1 MPPISSSNQ
10 QIILQAIEQSYIIF
24 FDRKNIT
31 YYKLSDIQ
39 VATAPI
45 EIKLAF
51 IRTIQNLLM
60 RGTILFDFNN
70 AGKGNIKTIEYS
82 ENGYKDG
89 GPSVTTIYANP
100 RPNGTFSSGLYGL
113 DLFLKTIVFKSTPD
127 KGIVIALLR
136 EYKGFEN
143 KNYLSAK
150 LNGTKN
156 TFEYFINKFAPEQM
170 PSNFSPDQSDSVF
183 RVPAPIIRHSDVP
196 VRKTVKRSSLS
207 SLTTDLQA
215 RIKAKSDK
223 HIKIETDIIAIFNK
237 TKKKD
242 TREAKIDIMNKE
254 ITKLISFLSAKPFKS
269 SIKVIIYNQ
278 NDIDNIIKGVIK
290 KIDNS
295 LSVLPVVKKQK
306 ISNSKMGGD
315 KKIIRKIR
323 KILTDSNGKLF
334 IKYNKNIIIYLK

>member
-1 MPPISSSNQ
+1 MPPISASDQ
-10 QIILQAIEQSYIIF
+10 QRMLYATEQSYKIF

-60 RGTILFDFNN
+60 RGTLLFDFN
-70 AGKGNIKTIEYS
+70 AGKGNIKIIEYS
-82 ENGYKDG
+82 ENGYKG
-89 GPSVTTIYANP
+89 GPSITTIYSKP
-100 RPNGTFSSGLYGL
+100 RTDGTLSTGLYAL
-113 DLFLKTIVFKSTPD
+113 DLFLKTIIFKSTSD

-143 KNYLSAK
+143 ENYLSAK
-150 LNGTKN
+150 LNRTKN

-207 SLTTDLQA
+207 SLTTDLQSK
-215 RIKAKSDK
+215 IKAKSDK
-223 HIKIETDIIAIFNK
+223 HIKIKTDIIAIFNK
-237 TKKKD
+237 TKKAD
-242 TREAKIDIMNKE
+242 TREAKINIMKEE

-269 SIKVIIYNQ
+269 SIKVIKYNQ
-278 NDIDNIIKGVIK
+278 SDIDNIIKEVIK

-306 ISNSKMGGD
+306 ISNSKMGGER
-315 KKIIRKIR
+315 KIIR

-334 IKYNKNIIIYLK
+334 IKYNKKIIIYLK

>member
-1 MPPISSSNQ
+1 MPPISASDQ
-10 QIILQAIEQSYIIF
+10 QRMLYATEQSYKIF

-60 RGTILFDFNN
+60 RGTLLFDFN
-70 AGKGNIKTIEYS
+70 AGKGNIKIIEYS
-82 ENGYKDG
+82 ENGYKG
-89 GPSVTTIYANP
+89 GPSITTIYSKP
-100 RPNGTFSSGLYGL
+100 RTDGTLSTGLYAL
-113 DLFLKTIVFKSTPD
+113 DLFLKTIIFKSTSD

-143 KNYLSAK
+143 ENYLSAK
-150 LNGTKN
+150 LNRTKN

-215 RIKAKSDK
+215 KIKAKSDK
-223 HIKIETDIIAIFNK
+223 HIKIKTDIIAIFNK
-237 TKKKD
+237 TKKAD
-242 TREAKIDIMNKE
+242 TREAKINIMKEE

-269 SIKVIIYNQ
+269 SIKVIKYNQ
-278 NDIDNIIKGVIK
+278 SDIDNIIKEVIK

-306 ISNSKMGGD
+306 ISNSKMGGER
-315 KKIIRKIR
+315 KIIR

-334 IKYNKNIIIYLK
+334 IKYNKKIIIYLK

>member
-10 QIILQAIEQSYIIF
+10 QIILQAIEQSYTIF

-60 RGTILFDFNN
+60 RGTILFDFN
-70 AGKGNIKTIEYS
+70 AKKGNIKTIEYS

-100 RPNGTFSSGLYGL
+100 RPDGTFSSGLYGL

-150 LNGTKN
+150 LNRTKN

-196 VRKTVKRSSLS
+196 VYKPVKRSSLS

-223 HIKIETDIIAIFNK
+223 HIKIKTDIIAIFNK
-237 TKKKD
+237 TKKAD
-242 TREAKIDIMNKE
+242 TREAKINIMKEE

-269 SIKVIIYNQ
+269 SIKIIKYNQ
-278 NDIDNIIKGVIK
+278 NDIDNIIKEVIK

-306 ISNSKMGGD
+306 ISNSKMGGEI
-315 KKIIRKIR
+315 KIIR

>member
-10 QIILQAIEQSYIIF
+10 QIILQATEQSYNIF

-60 RGTILFDFNN
+60 RGTILFDFN
-70 AGKGNIKTIEYS
+70 AKKGNIKIIEYS
-82 ENGYKDG
+82 ENGYKG
-89 GPSVTTIYANP
+89 GPSITTIYANP
-100 RPNGTFSSGLYGL
+100 RPDGTFSTGLYAL
-113 DLFLKTIVFKSTPD
+113 DLFLKTIVFKSTSD

-143 KNYLSAK
+143 ENYLSAK
-150 LNGTKN
+150 LNRTKN

-215 RIKAKSDK
+215 KIKAKSDK
-223 HIKIETDIIAIFNK
+223 HIKIKTDIIAIFNK
-237 TKKKD
+237 TKNAD
-242 TREAKIDIMNKE
+242 TREAKINIMKEE

-269 SIKVIIYNQ
+269 SIKIIKYNQ
-278 NDIDNIIKGVIK
+278 SDIDNIIKEVIK

-306 ISNSKMGGD
+306 ISVAKMGGD
-315 KKIIRKIR
+315 RKIIR

-334 IKYNKNIIIYLK
+334 IKFNKNIIIYLK